1 MRWGLGCVIALFS
14 TPCHDL
20 LMRIPFVPSR
30 FLQAVVCVSTIL
42 SFSSHCRAEPKKE
55 QHVILVSVDG
65 LAHYYFDD
73 PKAHMPTIRAMAA
86 KGARAKRME
95 ASYPTVTWPNHTSL
109 VTGVHA
115 GRHGVIGNTYYDRA
129 QNKVIPLIPDPLFDK
144 AEIVMS
150 PTIYDVV
157 HGAGL
162 TTAGVCW
169 PASRNAAT
177 LNWQLPDVFDQV
189 IFEGASTPSLLTE
202 LKEKGI
208 PYWKQNEWCKLGN
221 AGKPQRDWMY
231 TRIAQ
236 HLIEAHQ
243 PNFLALHLVS
253 VDALEHA
260 TGRQSEEAYWAVTD
274 SDRCI
279 RELVDS
285 VEAAGLT
292 DSTTF
297 FITADHGFITYTKEI
312 AANNVLREEGLRE
325 GQGLKLKQQAFALT
339 QGGGCFIYILD
350 ESNREAIL
358 KQLATRFRGVE
369 GVEVVIEPTDFA
381 KFGHKLPS
389 ENPHEP
395 DLMLSAADGYS
406 FSGKDDGAAII
417 LPTDGPRGSH
427 GYSPFHDLMGA
438 TFVAAGAGIKAGVV
452 LDAISNTDVAPTI
465 GAVLG
470 VPLENT
476 EGRVL
481 SEIFSE

>member
-1 MRWGLGCVIALFS
+1 MNPKLRL
-14 TPCHDL
+14 P
-20 LMRIPFVPSR
+20 RRSR
-30 FLQAVVCVSTIL
+30 FDRFFPALLLGSVAACLAL
-42 SFSSHCRAEPKKE
+42 SPARAEPR
-55 QHVILVSVDG
+55 QDRHVILVSIDG

-73 PKAHMPTIRAMAA
+73 PKAHMPTIRALAA

-95 ASYPTVTWPNHTSL
+95 ASFPTVTWPNHTTL

-115 GRHGVIGNTYYDRA
+115 GRHGVIGNNYYDRA
-129 QNKVIPLIPDPLFDK
+129 LGKVVPLIPDPLFDK
-144 AEIVMS
+144 AEIVKS
-150 PTIYDVV
+150 PTIYDFL

-162 TTAGVCW
+162 KTAGVCW

-177 LNWQLPDVFDQV
+177 LDWQVPDVFDQK
-189 IFEGASTPSLLTE
+189 IFEDASTPSLLAE
-202 LKEKGI
+202 LKERGI

-236 HLIEAHQ
+236 HLIGTHR

-279 RELVDS
+279 RELVDT
-285 VEAAGLT
+285 VEAAGLG

-312 AANNVLREEGLRE
+312 AANVVLRGEGLRE
-325 GQGLKLKQQAFALT
+325 GQGLKLRQQAFALG

-350 ESNREAIL
+350 DANRDAIRDR
-358 KQLATRFRGVE
+358 LAARFREVE
-369 GVEVVIEPTDFA
+369 GVEVVIEPGDFA

-395 DLMLSAADGYS
+395 DLMLGAADGYS
-406 FSGKDDGAAII
+406 FSGKDDGDAFVI
-417 LPTDGPRGSH
+417 LTDGPRGSH

-438 TFVAAGAGIKAGVV
+438 AFVASGAGIKPGAVI
-452 LDAISNTDVAPTI
+452 DAMSNTDVAPTI

-470 VPLENT
+470 VSMENT

-481 SEIFSE
+481 TEILAE